1 VIAIPGVTDPL
12 ELQAIQGAVAVI
24 DAGGPF
30 PHARDGVAFKNRE
43 IRLPAQ
49 PTGYYQEYTVP
60 TAGVTGRGGQRIMTG
75 AAGELYYSADHYGSF
90 ARLR

>member
-12 ELQAIQGAVAVI
+12 ELQAIQAAVALI
-24 DAGGPF
+24 DAGGPL

-43 IRLPAQ
+43 VHLPAH
-49 PTGYYQEYTVP
+49 PSGYYQEYTVP
-60 TAGVTGRGGQRIMTG
+60 TAGVTDRGGRRIVKG
-75 AAGELYYSADHYGSF
+75 EGGELYYSADHYGSF